1 MNVDHDILT
10 SKLYRTIC
18 QGVQLAAR
26 RSCMWCTTKGGIHVA
41 PPVHFAGGA
50 WRLDHAGHPLQ
61 YSCMGVQWFDRQKPG
76 QPSWQH
82 VPTSCGPGKRYSEQ
96 SRPLHLGCG
105 LPQCLVG
112 NGATRFLDPV
122 FSGVFQEG
130 PGVATPFGAPR
141 KPPGQVASSL
151 QLMRFT

>member
-1 MNVDHDILT
+1 MLLLQST
-10 SKLYRTIC
+10 LR
-18 QGVQLAAR
+18 
-26 RSCMWCTTKGGIHVA
+26 VA
-41 PPVHFAGGA
+41 PGG
-50 WRLDHAGHPLQ
+50 LIMLGTPC
-61 YSCMGVQWFDRQKPG
+61 ST
-76 QPSWQH
+76 H
-82 VPTSCGPGKRYSEQ
+82 VWVSSGSTGK
-96 SRPLHLGCG
+96 SRANPRGNMSLPAVAQGNAIANRAALLHLGCG